1 MKVLDEN
8 GLSVYDQNIKKY
20 INENKVENIEF
31 SLRIDEN
38 GDLVCDYPE
47 GTEAP
52 DLVINDEGLLVYTY

>member
-1 MKVLDEN
+1 
-8 GLSVYDQNIKKY
+8 
-20 INENKVENIEF
+20 VENIEF